1 MFSFWERESL
11 IRSTDIGIIGSGIVG
26 LSAALTLR
34 ELYPHLSVTIL
45 ERGFLPQGASTRN
58 AGFATFGTMTEIIDD
73 LKNQSESTVFELVER
88 RFRGLRRLR
97 ERVGDRNLQYEA
109 VGGHEIFR
117 DLDVEIF
124 KNCVEQVNH
133 FNHLLK
139 NITGLNNTYQIHN
152 QPFNFKKVHQIIKNV
167 AEGQLHTGKMIA
179 ALQAKAQR
187 AKVQLLYGVNIKQ
200 IEDNDNKVELRDAN
214 GYLFH
219 FQKVIV
225 ATNGF
230 ARQLLPKLPVVP
242 ARNHVLITK
251 PFAKIPFRGNF
262 QLDRG
267 YFYFRNVGNR
277 ILLGGGRNLDL
288 ETEATDIF
296 APNDLITNA
305 LNELLKNIILPN
317 QPFEIEQQWS
327 GILGLAPKGVS
338 KKPIIEKISP
348 NVTVSVRMGGMGIAI
363 GSLVGEEAAKLA
375 IA

>member
-34 ELYPHLSVTIL
+34 ELYPHLSVTVL

-58 AGFATFGTMTEIIDD
+58 AGFATFGSMTEIIDD

-88 RFRGLRRLR
+88 RFRGLCRLR
-97 ERVGDRNLQYEA
+97 ERIGDKNLQYEPL
-109 VGGHEIFR
+109 GGHEIFR
-117 DLDVEIF
+117 DLDAAIF
-124 KNCVEQVNH
+124 ENCVDKMH
-133 FNHLLK
+133 YFNGLIK
-139 NITGLNNTYQIHN
+139 NITGLDNTYQVYN
-152 QPFNFKKVHQIIKNV
+152 QFFKFKNVHRIIKNV

-187 AKVQLLYGVNIKQ
+187 AKVQLLYGVNIEQ
-200 IEDNDNKVELRDAN
+200 MEDNGNMVELYDAN
-214 GYLFH
+214 GYH
-219 FQKVIV
+219 FNFPKVIV

-230 ARQLLPKLPVVP
+230 AQRLLPNLPVVP
-242 ARNHVLITK
+242 ARNQVLITK

-267 YFYFRNVGNR
+267 YFYFRHVGKR

-288 ETEATDIF
+288 ERESTDVF
-296 APNDLITNA
+296 APNDLIINA

-327 GILGLAPKGVS
+327 GILGLAPKGIS
-338 KKPIIEKISP
+338 KKPIIKKISP
-348 NVTVSVRMGGMGIAI
+348 NVTVSVRMGGMGVAI
-363 GSLVGEEAAKLA
+363 GSLVGEDAAKLA
-375 IA
+375 IS